1 VSSNRNLP
9 RVVSRVKP
17 KKISQKNPLI
27 VSTVQKPQ
35 GVNTINVQPI
45 IGTHQQFTNLVP
57 QPQQQT
63 SASQQQTQVIVPESQ
78 PVHTVALQKQQQTP
92 DIATKGQ
99 PVLIATPEIQ
109 QPTLQGNQVTGN
121 IAVQQAIT
129 AQGNT
134 ALLQNVGQN
143 VLPVDVPNA
152 QQSTVQYIP
161 VAGSAAVQTTGT
173 NPSSVGSSDIVF
185 EELVNAFTAVLE
197 NPTGQQTPAVQTNP
211 IVHNMHPQTALQSTI
226 QIHPQSQGVLQHG
239 GVVQPGIVQHGV
251 MQHGGIVQPMTSM
264 HNGMFGGHMHG
275 HQFGFMNPWMMGG
288 MDSAMMQVTFHLNI
302 KTKNIYFVL

>member
-35 GVNTINVQPI
+35 GVNTVNLHPI

-57 QPQQQT
+57 QTQQQT
-63 SASQQQTQVIVPESQ
+63 SASQQQTQVIAQESQ
-78 PVHTVALQKQQQTP
+78 PINTVALQKQQQTP
-92 DIATKGQ
+92 VVATKGQ
-99 PVLIATPEIQ
+99 PVLIATPEIK
-109 QPTLQGNQVTGN
+109 QPTLQGNQLTGN

-134 ALLQNVGQN
+134 ALLQAVGQN

-161 VAGSAAVQTTGT
+161 VAGSAAVQTPGT

-197 NPTGQQTPAVQTNP
+197 NPTGQQTHAVQTNP

-239 GVVQPGIVQHGV
+239 GIVQSQPGIVQHGV
-251 MQHGGIVQPMTSM
+251 MQHGGFVQPMTAM

-288 MDSAMMQVTFHLNI
+288 MDSAMMQVNI
-302 KTKNIYFVL
+302 SSI